1 MKAWIQLF
9 GGEQDG
15 YTVKIDIGPNGTP
28 PGMFYIWRA
37 RDNEKLQKLS
47 GIRRVREA
55 QRISVLAYRLDE
67 KQPVSVPGG
76 GGKQYRYSRFAD
88 ADKPLPNP
96 VV

>member
-15 YTVKIDIGPNGTP
+15 YTVKIDIGPTGA

-37 RDNEKLQKLS
+37 RDSEKLQKLS
-47 GIRRVREA
+47 GMRRAREA
-55 QRISVLAYRLDE
+55 QRISVLAYRLDK
-67 KQPVSVPGG
+67 KQPVSGES
-76 GGKQYRYSRFAD
+76 GKQYRYSRFAD